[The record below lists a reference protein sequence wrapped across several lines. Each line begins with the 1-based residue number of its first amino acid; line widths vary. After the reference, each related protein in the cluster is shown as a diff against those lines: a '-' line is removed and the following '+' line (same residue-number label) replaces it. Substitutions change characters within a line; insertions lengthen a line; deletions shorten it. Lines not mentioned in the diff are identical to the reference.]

1 MTLDVRQL
9 KGRAVLAPLAGVAD
23 SSFRLICREMGAAMV
38 FTEMISADG
47 LVQQSEK
54 TYSYLFFRKKERP
67 IGFQLFGSNPD
78 IFARAMEIVLPYEP
92 DFIDINFGCPVKK
105 VVRKEGGASLMRD
118 PKLAGEIAREV
129 VRASGL
135 IPVTAKIR
143 SGWSAGTLNYLEVA
157 EELVSSGISALALH
171 PRTRE
176 QGFSGRSDW
185 RRITR
190 LVRFCPVPVI
200 GSGDVFTPADVLE
213 MFDTTGCAAVMIGRG
228 AVGNPWIF
236 SRAKSLLAG
245 KADPGEPGREERISL
260 ALEHTQM
267 MVREHDEKYGV
278 VLMRKHFGCYTKGLP
293 AASELRRRLFA
304 CSSMDEVKRT
314 FGDYLEKVQNLQT
327 G

>member
-1 MTLDVRQL
+1 MDFNRKLI
-9 KGRAVLAPLAGVAD
+9 LAPLAGVTD
-23 SSFRLICREMGAAMV
+23 SVYRRICRKMGADITWSEMV
-38 FTEMISADG
+38 SSHA
-47 LVQQSEK
+47 LVRDTEK
-54 TYSYLFFRKKERP
+54 TGRLLHFTQAERP
-67 IGFQLFGSNPD
+67 FGIQLFGSSP
-78 IFARAMEIVLPYEP
+78 EIMALAAGKAAGLEP
-92 DFIDINFGCPVKK
+92 DFIDLNFGCPVKK